1 MIYGVNSMA
10 DSGFTR
16 PTLPQLITTIR
27 NDILTRLAS
36 DSTLAKLRRTDA
48 EVYGRVQAAAVHT
61 VYGYIDYLARN
72 LLPDLADEDW
82 LARHANMKRCPRKA
96 ATFAGGFAR
105 WDVATDGIT
114 IPAGMIIQRDDLTS
128 FTTTA
133 KATSAGG
140 VLRVPVICNTAGK
153 AGNTDDGLAMRLV
166 SPVTGLTSAG
176 MADSIQGGA
185 DVEDLEVWRAR
196 VIERWYWTPQGGAD
210 GDYEVWAK
218 EVAGI
223 TRAWTYRHWSGRG
236 TVGVM
241 VANSDLINPIPD
253 AATVAAVKAYIEP
266 LAPVAGAD
274 IYVFAPAPHVV
285 DFQIRL
291 NPDSTAV
298 RYAVEAELRS
308 MMLRDGVPE
317 GVLKLSRISEAI
329 SIATGE
335 YSHTLASPVADI
347 SIGKGEVGVL
357 GTISWT

>member
-1 MIYGVNSMA
+1 MA

-16 PTLPQLITTIR
+16 PTLPQLITTVR
-27 NDILTRLAS
+27 NDILTRLAA
-36 DSTLAKLRRTDA
+36 DSTLAALRRTDA

-96 ATFAGGFAR
+96 ATAAAGFVR
-105 WDVATDGIT
+105 WGVTTSGIT
-114 IPAGMIIQRDDLTS
+114 VPAGVTIQRDDLTS
-128 FTTTA
+128 YTTTEA
-133 KATSAGG
+133 ATSAGG
-140 VLRVPVICNTAGK
+140 VLRVPVACDTAGK
-153 AGNTDDGLAMRLV
+153 DGNTDDGLAMRLV
-166 SPVTGLTSAG
+166 SPITGLTSAG
-176 MADSIQGGA
+176 VADSIQGGS
-185 DVEDLEVWRAR
+185 DIEGLEVWRAR

-253 AATVAAVKAYIEP
+253 AATVSAVQDHIEP

-274 IYVFAPAPHVV
+274 IYVFAPTPHTVN
-285 DFQIRL
+285 FQIRL
-291 NPDSTAV
+291 NPDTTAV

-308 MMLRDGVPE
+308 MMLRDGGPE
-317 GVLKLSRISEAI
+317 SVLKPSRISEAI

-335 YSHTLASPVADI
+335 YSHTLVSPSADI
-347 SIGKGEVGVL
+347 TIGKGELGVVGA
-357 GTISWT
+357 ISWT

>member
-1 MIYGVNSMA
+1 MA

-36 DSTLAKLRRTDA
+36 DSTLALLRRTDA

-82 LARHANMKRCPRKA
+82 LSRHANMKRCPRKA

-105 WDVATDGIT
+105 WDVATDGIP
-114 IPAGMIIQRDDLTS
+114 IPAGVIIQRDDLTS

-176 MADSIQGGA
+176 VADSIQGGA

-241 VANSDLINPIPD
+241 VANSDLIYPIPD

-274 IYVFAPAPHVV
+274 IYVFAPTPHIV

-298 RYAVEAELRS
+298 RYAVDAELRS

-317 GVLKLSRISEAI
+317 GVLKLSRIREAI

-335 YSHTLASPVADI
+335 YSHTLVSPVADI
-347 SIGKGEVGVL
+347 SIGKGEVGVV

>member
-1 MIYGVNSMA
+1 MA

-16 PTLPQLITTIR
+16 PTLPQLITAVR
-27 NDILTRLAS
+27 SDILTRLAA
-36 DSTLAKLRRTDA
+36 DTTLAALRRTDA

-82 LARHANMKRCPRKA
+82 LTRHANMKRCPRKSATA
-96 ATFAGGFAR
+96 ATGFVR
-105 WDVATDGIT
+105 WSVANAGIT
-114 IPAGMIIQRDDLTS
+114 IPAGVTIQRDDSVS
-128 FTTTA
+128 FTTTFA
-133 KATSAGG
+133 ATSAGG
-140 VLRVPVICNTAGK
+140 VLRVPVTSDTSGK

-176 MADSIQGGA
+176 VADSIQGGA

-253 AATVAAVKAYIEP
+253 AATVAAVKAYIDP

-274 IYVFAPAPHVV
+274 IYVFAPTPHVV
-285 DFQIRL
+285 NFQIRL
-291 NPDSTAV
+291 NPDTPET

-308 MMLRDGVPE
+308 MMLRDGGPE
-317 GVLKLSRISEAI
+317 SILKPSRISEAI

-335 YSHTLASPVADI
+335 YSHTLVSPSSDI
-347 SIGKGEVGVL
+347 TIGKGEIGVVGA
-357 GTISWT
+357 ISWT

>member
-1 MIYGVNSMA
+1 MA
-10 DSGFTR
+10 ESGFTR

-27 NDILTRLAS
+27 NDILTRLAA
-36 DSTLAKLRRTDA
+36 DSTLAALRRTDA

-82 LARHANMKRCPRKA
+82 LTRHANMKRCPRKEP
-96 ATFAGGFAR
+96 TFAAGFAR
-105 WDVATDGIT
+105 WDVSTDGIP
-114 IPAGMIIQRDDLTS
+114 IPAGVIIQRDDLTS

-140 VLRVPVICNTAGK
+140 VLRVPVICNTAGN

-176 MADSIQGGA
+176 VADSIQGGA

-253 AATVAAVKAYIEP
+253 TATVSAVKAYIEP

-274 IYVFAPAPHVV
+274 IYVFAPTPHVV

-291 NPDSTAV
+291 NPDTTEV
-298 RYAVEAELRS
+298 RYAVEAEIRS

-317 GVLKLSRISEAI
+317 GVLKLSRIGEAI

-335 YSHTLASPVADI
+335 YSHTLVSPAADI
-347 SIGKGEVGVL
+347 TIGKGELGVVGA
-357 GTISWT
+357 ISWT

>member
-1 MIYGVNSMA
+1 MA

-16 PTLPQLITTIR
+16 PTLPQLITTVR
-27 NDILTRLAS
+27 NDILTRLAA
-36 DSTLAKLRRTDA
+36 DSTLAPLRRTDA

-82 LARHANMKRCPRKA
+82 LTRHANMKRCPRKA
-96 ATFAGGFAR
+96 ATSATGFVR
-105 WDVATDGIT
+105 WDVTSNDISV
-114 IPAGMIIQRDDLTS
+114 PAGSIIQRDDLTS
-128 FTTTA
+128 FTVTA

-140 VLRVPVICNTAGK
+140 ILRVPVSCNTTGK

-166 SPVTGLTSAG
+166 SPITGLTSAG
-176 MADSIQGGA
+176 VADSIQGGA
-185 DVEDLEVWRAR
+185 DVEDLELWRAR

-253 AATVAAVKAYIEP
+253 VATVAAVKAYIEP

-274 IYVFAPAPHVV
+274 IYVFAPTPHTVN
-285 DFQIRL
+285 FQIRL
-291 NPDSTAV
+291 NPDTPAV

-317 GVLKLSRISEAI
+317 GVLKPSRISEAI

-335 YSHTLASPVADI
+335 YSHTLVSPAADI
-347 SIGKGEVGVL
+347 TIAKGEVGVV

>member
-1 MIYGVNSMA
+1 MA

-36 DSTLAKLRRTDA
+36 DSTLALLRRTDA

-82 LARHANMKRCPRKA
+82 LVRHANMKRCPRKA
-96 ATFAGGFAR
+96 ATFAGGFTR
-105 WDVATDGIT
+105 WDVATDGIP
-114 IPAGMIIQRDDLTS
+114 IPAGVIIQRDDLAS

-166 SPVTGLTSAG
+166 SPVIGLTSAG
-176 MADSIQGGA
+176 VADSIQGGA
-185 DVEDLEVWRAR
+185 DVEDLEIWRAR

-253 AATVAAVKAYIEP
+253 ATTVSAVKAYIEP

-274 IYVFAPAPHVV
+274 IYVFAPTPHVV

-335 YSHTLASPVADI
+335 YSHTLVSPVADI
-347 SIGKGEVGVL
+347 SIGKGEVGVV

>member
-1 MIYGVNSMA
+1 MA

-16 PTLPQLITTIR
+16 PTLPQLITAVR
-27 NDILTRLAS
+27 SDILTRLAA
-36 DSTLAKLRRTDA
+36 DTTLAALRRTDA

-61 VYGYIDYLARN
+61 VYGYLDYLARN

-82 LARHANMKRCPRKA
+82 LTRHANMKRCPRKPATA
-96 ATFAGGFAR
+96 ATGFVR
-105 WDVATDGIT
+105 WSVANAVIT
-114 IPAGMIIQRDDLTS
+114 IPAGVTIQRDDLVS

-133 KATSAGG
+133 AATSAGG
-140 VLRVPVICNTAGK
+140 VLRVPVTCDTAGK
-153 AGNTDDGLAMRLV
+153 SGNTDDGLAMRLV

-176 MADSIQGGA
+176 VADSIQGGD

-218 EVAGI
+218 EVAGV

-274 IYVFAPAPHVV
+274 IYVFAPTPRVV
-285 DFQIRL
+285 NFQIRL
-291 NPDSTAV
+291 NPDAPET
-298 RYAVEAELRS
+298 RFAVEAELRS
-308 MMLRDGVPE
+308 MMLRDGGPE
-317 GVLKLSRISEAI
+317 SSLKPSRISEAI

-335 YSHTLASPVADI
+335 YSHTMVSPSSDI
-347 SIGKGEVGVL
+347 TIGKGEIGVV

>member
-1 MIYGVNSMA
+1 MA

-16 PTLPQLITTIR
+16 PTLPQLITAVR
-27 NDILTRLAS
+27 SDILTRLAADTS
-36 DSTLAKLRRTDA
+36 LAALRRNDA

-82 LARHANMKRCPRKA
+82 LTRHANMKRCPRKSATA
-96 ATFAGGFAR
+96 ATGFVR
-105 WDVATDGIT
+105 WSVANAGIT
-114 IPAGMIIQRDDLTS
+114 IPAGVTIQRDDLVS

-133 KATSAGG
+133 AATSAGG
-140 VLRVPVICNTAGK
+140 VLRIPVACDAAGK

-176 MADSIQGGA
+176 VADSIQGGA

-196 VIERWYWTPQGGAD
+196 VIERCYWTPQGGAD

-253 AATVAAVKAYIEP
+253 AATVAAVKTHIEP

-274 IYVFAPAPHVV
+274 IYVFAPTPHVV
-285 DFQIRL
+285 NFQIRL
-291 NPDSTAV
+291 NPDTSET

-308 MMLRDGVPE
+308 MMLRDGGPE
-317 GVLKLSRISEAI
+317 SILKPSRISEAI

-335 YSHTLASPVADI
+335 YSHTLVSPSADI
-347 SIGKGEVGVL
+347 TIGKGEVGVV
-357 GTISWT
+357 GAISWT

>member
-1 MIYGVNSMA
+1 MA

-16 PTLPQLITTIR
+16 PTLPQLITTVR
-27 NDILTRLAS
+27 NDILTRLAA
-36 DSTLAKLRRTDA
+36 DTTLAALRRTDA

-82 LARHANMKRCPRKA
+82 LTRHANMKRCPRKA
-96 ATFAGGFAR
+96 PTAATGYVR
-105 WDVATDGIT
+105 WDVPTSGIPV
-114 IPAGMIIQRDDLTS
+114 PAGVTIQRDDFVS

-140 VLRVPVICNTAGK
+140 VLRVPVVCDTAGK

-166 SPVTGLTSAG
+166 SPITGLTSAG
-176 MADSIQGGA
+176 VADSIQGGA

-218 EVAGI
+218 EVAGV

-253 AATVAAVKAYIEP
+253 AATVSAVKTHIEP

-274 IYVFAPAPHVV
+274 IYVFAPTPHTVN
-285 DFQIRL
+285 FQIRL
-291 NPDSTAV
+291 NPNTAAV

-308 MMLRDGVPE
+308 MMQRDGGPE
-317 GVLKLSRISEAI
+317 SMLKPSRISEAI

-335 YSHTLASPVADI
+335 YSHTLVSPTTDI
-347 SIGKGEVGVL
+347 TIGKGEIGVV

>member
-1 MIYGVNSMA
+1 MA

-16 PTLPQLITTIR
+16 PTLPQLITAVR
-27 NDILTRLAS
+27 SDILTRLAA
-36 DSTLAKLRRTDA
+36 DTTLAALRRTDA

-82 LARHANMKRCPRKA
+82 LTRHANMKRCPRKSATA
-96 ATFAGGFAR
+96 ATGFVR
-105 WDVATDGIT
+105 WSVANAGIT
-114 IPAGMIIQRDDLTS
+114 IPAGVTIQRDELVS
-128 FTTTA
+128 FTTTFA
-133 KATSAGG
+133 ATSAGG
-140 VLRVPVICNTAGK
+140 VLRVPVTSDTSGK

-176 MADSIQGGA
+176 VADSIQGGA

-253 AATVAAVKAYIEP
+253 AATVAAVKAYIDP

-274 IYVFAPAPHVV
+274 IYVFAPTPHVV
-285 DFQIRL
+285 NFQIRL
-291 NPDSTAV
+291 NPDTPET

-308 MMLRDGVPE
+308 MMLRDGGPE
-317 GVLKLSRISEAI
+317 SILKPSRISEAI

-335 YSHTLASPVADI
+335 YSHTLVSPSSDI
-347 SIGKGEVGVL
+347 TIGKGEIGVVGA
-357 GTISWT
+357 ISWT

>member
-1 MIYGVNSMA
+1 MA

-27 NDILTRLAS
+27 NDILTRLAA
-36 DSTLAKLRRTDA
+36 DSTLAALRRTDA

-61 VYGYIDYLARN
+61 VYGYIDYLAQN

-82 LARHANMKRCPRKA
+82 LTRHANMKRCPRKA
-96 ATFAGGFAR
+96 ATFATGFAR
-105 WDVATDGIT
+105 WDVATDGIP
-114 IPAGMIIQRDDLTS
+114 IPAGVTIQRDDLTS

-140 VLRVPVICNTAGK
+140 VLRVPVACDTAGK
-153 AGNTDDGLAMRLV
+153 AGNTDDGLTMRLV
-166 SPVTGLTSAG
+166 SPITGLASAG
-176 MADSIQGGA
+176 EADSIQGGA
-185 DVEDLEVWRAR
+185 DIEDIEVWRAR

-218 EVAGI
+218 EVPGV

-241 VANSDLINPIPD
+241 IASSDLTNPIPD
-253 AATVAAVKAYIEP
+253 AATVAAVQAYIEP
-266 LAPVAGAD
+266 RAPVAGAD
-274 IYVFAPAPHVV
+274 IYVFPPTPHVV

-291 NPDSTAV
+291 NPDTAEV
-298 RYAVEAELRS
+298 RYAVAAELRS
-308 MMLRDGVPE
+308 MMLRDGGPE
-317 GVLKLSRISEAI
+317 GVLKPSRISEAI

-335 YSHTLASPVADI
+335 YSHTLVSPSSDI
-347 SIGKGEVGVL
+347 AIAKGEVGVV
-357 GTISWT
+357 GAISWT

>member
-1 MIYGVNSMA
+1 M
-10 DSGFTR
+10 
-16 PTLPQLITTIR
+16 
-27 NDILTRLAS
+27 
-36 DSTLAKLRRTDA
+36 
-48 EVYGRVQAAAVHT
+48 
-61 VYGYIDYLARN
+61 
-72 LLPDLADEDW
+72 
-82 LARHANMKRCPRKA
+82 ARHANMKRCPRKA

-105 WDVATDGIT
+105 WDVATDGIP
-114 IPAGMIIQRDDLTS
+114 IPAGVIIQRDDLTS

-166 SPVTGLTSAG
+166 SPVTGLTSVG
-176 MADSIQGGA
+176 VADSIQGGA

-241 VANSDLINPIPD
+241 VANSDLMNPIPD
-253 AATVAAVKAYIEP
+253 AVTVAAVQAYIEP
-266 LAPVAGAD
+266 RAPVAGAD
-274 IYVFAPAPHVV
+274 IYVFAPTPHVV
-285 DFQIRL
+285 NFQIRL
-291 NPDSTAV
+291 NPDTPEV

-308 MMLRDGVPE
+308 MMLRDGIPE
-317 GVLKLSRISEAI
+317 GVLKPSRISEAI

-335 YSHTLASPVADI
+335 YSHTLVSPVTDTLLAK
-347 SIGKGEVGVL
+347 SEVGVV
-357 GTISWT
+357 GAISWT

>member
-1 MIYGVNSMA
+1 MA

-27 NDILTRLAS
+27 TDLITRLGA
-36 DSTLAKLRRTDA
+36 DTTLAALRRNDA
-48 EVYGRVQAAAVHT
+48 EVYARVQAAAVHT

-82 LARHANMKRCPRKA
+82 LARHANMKRCPRKPATA
-96 ATFAGGFAR
+96 AAGFAR
-105 WDVATDGIT
+105 WDGVTANIT
-114 IPAGMIIQRDDLTS
+114 LDAGVTIQRDDLVS

-133 KATSAGG
+133 AATTAGG
-140 VLRVPVICNTAGK
+140 VLRVPVVCDTTGA
-153 AGNTDDGLAMRLV
+153 AGNTDDGITMRLV
-166 SPVTGLTSAG
+166 SPVTGLSSACV
-176 MADSIQGGA
+176 ADSIQGGA
-185 DVEDLEVWRAR
+185 DTEDIEDWRSR

-218 EVAGI
+218 EVPGV
-223 TRAWTYRHWSGRG
+223 TRAWTYRHWMGAG

-253 AATVAAVKAYIEP
+253 DATVAAVQDHIEP

-274 IYVFAPAPHVV
+274 IYVFAPVPHVV
-285 DFQIRL
+285 DFRIRL
-291 NPDSTAV
+291 TPDTEEI
-298 RYAVEAELRS
+298 RYAVVAELRA

-317 GVLKLSRISEAI
+317 GTLKPSRISEAI

-335 YSHTLASPVADI
+335 YSHELLSPTTEVKIEKAEIGVVGDI
-347 SIGKGEVGVL
+347 A
-357 GTISWT
+357 WT

>member
-1 MIYGVNSMA
+1 MA

-36 DSTLAKLRRTDA
+36 DSTLALLRRTDA

-61 VYGYIDYLARN
+61 VHGYIDYLARN

-105 WDVATDGIT
+105 WDVATDGIP
-114 IPAGMIIQRDDLTS
+114 IPAGVIIQRDDLTS

-166 SPVTGLTSAG
+166 SPVTGLTSVG
-176 MADSIQGGA
+176 VADSIQGGA

-210 GDYEVWAK
+210 GDYEVWSK

-274 IYVFAPAPHVV
+274 IYVFAPTPHVV

-335 YSHTLASPVADI
+335 YSHTLVSPVTDI
-347 SIGKGEVGVL
+347 SIGKSEVGVV

>member
-1 MIYGVNSMA
+1 MA

-27 NDILTRLAS
+27 NDILTRLAA
-36 DSTLAKLRRTDA
+36 DSALAALRRTDA

-82 LARHANMKRCPRKA
+82 LTRHANMKRCPRKA
-96 ATFAGGFAR
+96 ATAATGYVR
-105 WDVATDGIT
+105 WDVATNGIT
-114 IPAGMIIQRDDLTS
+114 IPDGVTIQRDDLAS

-133 KATSAGG
+133 AATSSGG
-140 VLRVPVICNTAGK
+140 VLRVPVTSDTAGK

-166 SPVTGLTSAG
+166 SPITGLTSAG
-176 MADSIQGGA
+176 VADSIQGGA
-185 DVEDLEVWRAR
+185 NVEDVEVWRAR

-241 VANSDLINPIPD
+241 VANSDLVNPIPD
-253 AATVAAVKAYIEP
+253 AATVSAVQAYIEP
-266 LAPVAGAD
+266 RAPIAGAD
-274 IYVFAPAPHVV
+274 IYVFAAFPHVV

-291 NPDSTAV
+291 NPDTEEV

-335 YSHTLASPVADI
+335 YSHTLVSPAADVLI
-347 SIGKGEVGVL
+347 AKGEVGVV